1 MPDFSEENIQ
11 NLFGHE
17 AAEDEDPERLR
28 EYYFKN
34 VAYQQIISDAPVR
47 VLVGHK
53 GIGKSALFK
62 VAIAESLEQHRL
74 TVSIQP
80 NDIRTLPLD
89 SQAEFLDLINAW
101 TEGLTAIIARKI
113 FDFLGV
119 RDKSLLNDIS
129 SYGGNI
135 LDFLRDVLALIEADC
150 PPDKRVFIAQFME
163 NAKVAVYIDDLDR
176 GWEGRRIDVR
186 RISALINAVRDI
198 SSQNRGVLFKV
209 ALRSDVYYLVRTS
222 DESTDKVEGSVIW
235 HTWTNHQIFVLLV
248 KRIETFYGRKVS
260 EVVLLGKTQRELATY
275 LDSIMEPRFTGR
287 GHWSNAPI
295 YRVLMSLIRKRPR
308 DLVKL
313 CTLAARQC
321 YIRGGKRLETHDF
334 EAIFEEYSQGRIQ
347 DTINEYRSEL
357 PAIEELIMNMKP
369 NRVERQ
375 ARTGYVYTTPA
386 LLDKVENIASS
397 HRLIFADGKPADKHK
412 LAAFM
417 YKINFLTARRDT
429 PTGIVRKYFEEN
441 RYLNSSFVDFGFDW
455 EVHPAYRWALQ
466 PANVDQIYTTTRL
479 SDDDDAPPSVE

>member
-1 MPDFSEENIQ
+1 MPEFNEDNIQ
-11 NLFGHE
+11 KLFGHE
-17 AAEDEDPERLR
+17 AAEDEDPNRLR

-34 VAYQQIISDAPVR
+34 VAYQQITSEAPVR

-62 VAIAESLEQHRL
+62 VAMAENLEQFQL

-80 NDIRTLPLD
+80 NDIRQLPLD
-89 SQAEFLDLINAW
+89 QHTEFLDLINAW
-101 TEGLTAIIARKI
+101 TEGIAEIIARKV

-119 RDKSLLNDIS
+119 REKTLLKDIA

-135 LDFLRDVLALIEADC
+135 LEFLRDIFQLIETDC
-150 PPDKRVFIAQFME
+150 SPEKRPFIKHFLE
-163 NAKVAVYIDDLDR
+163 HGKVHIYIDDLDR
-176 GWEGRRIDVR
+176 GWEGRKIDVR

-198 SSQNRGVLFKV
+198 SSQNRGLYFKL

-222 DESTDKVEGSVIW
+222 DESTDKVESSVIW
-235 HTWTNHQIFVLLV
+235 HTWTNHQIFVLLI
-248 KRIETFYGRKVS
+248 KRIETFYERQVS
-260 EVVLLGKTQRELATY
+260 ESELLRRHQPELASY
-275 LDSIMEPRFTGR
+275 LDPIIEPRFSGR
-287 GHWSNAPI
+287 GHWANAPM
-295 YRVLMSLIRKRPR
+295 YRVMMSLIRKRPR

-313 CTLAARQC
+313 CTLAARQS
-321 YIRGGKRLETHDF
+321 YARGSKKIETRDF

-357 PAIEELIMNMKP
+357 PTIEKLIMNMKP
-369 NRVERQ
+369 NKEERQ
-375 ARTGYVYTTPA
+375 TRIGYVYSTPQ
-386 LLDKVENIASS
+386 LLTKVEKISSS
-397 HRLIFADGKPADKHK
+397 HNLRFSDGKPADKHT

-417 YKINFLTARRDT
+417 YKINFLTARKDT
-429 PTGIVRKYFEEN
+429 PNGIVRKYFEEN

-466 PANVDQIYTTTRL
+466 PTSVDDIYSTIHL
-479 SDDDDAPPSVE
+479 SADNEFP